1 MKKLPKTMY
10 LFRDNEGTKDEYFA
24 SAESLDELSDKGESR
39 IVGEYV
45 LKRVLRLT
53 TCTVATPVTE

>member
-1 MKKLPKTMY
+1 MY